1 MNAAADGGAAAMPKP
16 DANSENARVITADE
30 YFHAY
35 ATPMYAP
42 ASGKVT
48 NGKRC

>member
-30 YFHAY
+30 YFQRIRHTHVRA
-35 ATPMYAP
+35 
-42 ASGKVT
+42 
-48 NGKRC
+48 